1 MGLCPDNSRPWW
13 LRAASLCVAGLSL
26 GGSAPAQDHRAWTRT
41 ADVLAVGLPVLAYG
55 LAGSDKGDVQGLKEL
70 SLGLLST
77 VVASEGLKR
86 AIPVARPD
94 GSDTKSFPSRHTAVA
109 FTAAR
114 FLDRRYGEDLSL
126 YRPWLYAAA
135 AMTGVASV
143 QAQRHRW
150 GDVVAG
156 GALGLGL
163 AHWSSSARPSSQASV
178 DTHLDVTPL
187 PGGWAVAWQ
196 QRW

>member
-1 MGLCPDNSRPWW
+1 MSFHPQGPQRHF
-13 LRAASLCVAGLSL
+13 LRVASLGMMTLTL
-26 GGSAPAQDHRAWTRT
+26 GASAVAQDHRTWTRT

-55 LAGSDKGDVQGLKEL
+55 VAGSGKADAEGLKEL
-70 SLGLLST
+70 TLGLLGT

-86 AIPVARPD
+86 AIPVTRPD

-109 FTAAR
+109 FAATR
-114 FLDRRYGEDLSL
+114 FLDRRYGEDMSL

-156 GALGLGL
+156 GALGFGL
-163 AHWSSSARPSSQASV
+163 SHWSTSVRSSARASAA
-178 DTHLDVTPL
+178 DHLDVTPL